1 MIWTEKYRPKSFK
14 EVIGNGKQKKEIE
27 AWVDN
32 WKNNNVQKPLLLIGP
47 AGTGKTTMAH
57 IIAKEFNEYIE
68 LNASDERRYDDIK
81 RTIGESSNTQSLFK
95 TGHKLII
102 LDEVDGM
109 HGTNDRGGTR
119 AIGNI
124 IKETKHPMVMM
135 ANDFYSKRLTSIKP
149 KTLVVKMGKVHTNS
163 INALLKKIAIKEG
176 IDADPQAIKQLALN
190 SNGDMRYALN
200 TFQSISEG
208 NKTLTIDDLSEV
220 SSKDNRST
228 IFDAVQRVLKSK
240 DIVKV
245 KESLRLDEDPTLVL
259 EYIAENIPREY
270 EKKDELK
277 KSYNMISEAD
287 IYFSRARNTRNYIYW
302 RYASEF
308 MGAGVALSK
317 HETYKKFTKLTGPTA
332 FTYMGRTKGK
342 RALRDSIAEKMSKRL
357 HISNSE
363 AITSFPYLEIM
374 FENDELA
381 WDISDFLSLEED
393 EIKRFR
399 SKKIPKKVITKKEKE
414 KAERLMG
421 HILESSTENTLF
433 DSLAI
438 KTPKTTNEKKQDPK
452 NKKKKENQ
460 DKKKQ
465 RIENEKNSSKGKPT
479 KNKDE
484 KSSKQTTLFNFG

>member
-14 EVIGNGKQKKEIE
+14 DVIGNGKQKKEIE
-27 AWVDN
+27 EWVDN

-57 IIAKEFNEYIE
+57 IIANEFNEYIE

-81 RTIGESSNTQSLFK
+81 RTIGESSSTQSLFK
-95 TGHKLII
+95 TDHKLII

-163 INALLKKIAIKEG
+163 INALLKRIAIKEG

-208 NKTLTIDDLSEV
+208 SKTLTIDDLSEI

-228 IFDAVQRVLKSK
+228 IFDAVGRVLKSK

-245 KESLRLDEDPTLVL
+245 KESLRRLDEDPTLVL

-277 KSYNMISEAD
+277 KAYNMISEAD
-287 IYFSRARNTRNYIYW
+287 IYFSRARNTRNYTYW

-308 MGAGVALSK
+308 MGTGVVLSK
-317 HETYKKFTKLTGPTA
+317 HETYKKFTKITGPAA
-332 FTYMGRTKGK
+332 FTYIGRTKGK
-342 RALRDSIAEKMSKRL
+342 RALRDNIAEKMSKKL

-363 AITSFPYLEIM
+363 AIASFPYLEIM

-381 WDISDFLSLEED
+381 WDISYFLSLEED
-393 EIKRFR
+393 EVKRFR

-414 KAERLMG
+414 KAERLME
-421 HILESSTENTLF
+421 HSSENSTENTLF

-438 KTPKTTNEKKQDPK
+438 KTPKTTN
-452 NKKKKENQ
+452 
-460 DKKKQ
+460 KKKQ
-465 RIENEKNSSKGKPT
+465 GTEDKKNQRTENEKNSSKSKTT